1 MFLEAVT
8 FSLSNCQYCRQ
19 KHCVL
24 SLAFHICGTLLAFFA
39 SSLVLQTLLCLI
51 ANGLALQLKEQNE
64 AIKFTRK
71 TVVRQYTHSVVNLEV
86 LCMYVA
92 IISTTVI
99 IKIIIIQHRFVN
111 NFS

>member
-1 MFLEAVT
+1 MPG
-8 FSLSNCQYCRQ
+8 SPW
-19 KHCVL
+19 L
-24 SLAFHICGTLLAFFA
+24 SLEQFQLCFLCLLTGA
-39 SSLVLQTLLCLI
+39 SDVVGLI

-86 LCMYVA
+86 LCMYIA

-99 IKIIIIQHRFVN
+99 IKIIIIYTP
-111 NFS
+111 